1 MGAATPASLGS
12 HGSRLAGTGGAA
24 ADRGKATKHFNCRKV
39 YFIFWEGLRTMRT
52 VAGSPSQVSGAG
64 RMVIMPSRLPNT
76 TSVMYRSPTIT
87 KFSALQLRGRG

>member
-1 MGAATPASLGS
+1 MRTVAGS
-12 HGSRLAGTGGAA
+12 SSQAGTGGAA
-24 ADRGKATKHFNCRKV
+24 ADRGKATKKV
-39 YFIFWEGLRTMRT
+39 YFIFWEGSRTMRT